1 MAEPDILASLTGEE
15 TYSQL
20 LSALG
25 VEHEEQLPATALE
38 IVRHRQVAR
47 VISIME
53 NENLTIARAC
63 EKVGIPRRTFERWL
77 AQDDVLQGL
86 HHLAK
91 HSINQSVLTALA
103 ALPDSTAHVARI
115 AKGLLGE
122 PRDALAASNQLDRLV
137 RLFIA
142 AAPPEAGE
150 EGSEFEPS
158 FQPLTGPRTR
168 KVTIEFEG
176 MKVTKE
182 EGTPA
187 VIEVSGEKPTVV
199 SKEEG

>member
-1 MAEPDILASLTGEE
+1 MTEPDKLDFLTGEE
-15 TYSQL
+15 TYSEL

-25 VEHEEQLPATALE
+25 VESEEQLPATALE

-47 VISIME
+47 VISLME
-53 NENLTIARAC
+53 NENLTVARAC
-63 EKVGIPRRTFERWL
+63 DKVGIPRRTFERWL
-77 AQDDVLQGL
+77 AADDVLQGL
-86 HHLAK
+86 HRLAT

-103 ALPDSTAHVARI
+103 ALPDATTHVARI

-122 PRDALAASNQLDRLV
+122 PRDSLAATNQLDRLV
-137 RLFIA
+137 RLFLA
-142 AAPPEAGE
+142 AAPPEPGE

-187 VIEVSGEKPTVV
+187 VIEVSGEKPTIIDEAV
-199 SKEEG
+199 